1 MATKIIFIALL
12 SSVNIKNVYSYATYG
27 FYQGPNKVNKIS
39 QPTKNPSHQHSNIN
53 KQYVGNGFYQ
63 GPGPN
68 KIELPPPV
76 AQNIPMPQYTGNG
89 FYQGPGPNKIELP
102 PPVAQNIPMPQ
113 YQQTEDNVKYMG
125 HYYSGYYQGP
135 EPNKIEPIPL
145 PKQNQEKYITS
156 GFYQGLKKVDPVP
169 LKQTETTSG
178 FYKEFT
184 GNGFYQG
191 PDPDSKNTIEHN
203 GYSSGLYDNEKYIL
217 KQIENLFEDDARIK
231 LLMKLIKKINLL

>member
-53 KQYVGNGFYQ
+53 KQYV
-63 GPGPN
+63 
-68 KIELPPPV
+68 
-76 AQNIPMPQYTGNG
+76 GNG

>member
-1 MATKIIFIALL
+1 
-12 SSVNIKNVYSYATYG
+12 
-27 FYQGPNKVNKIS
+27 
-39 QPTKNPSHQHSNIN
+39 
-53 KQYVGNGFYQ
+53 
-63 GPGPN
+63 
-68 KIELPPPV
+68 
-76 AQNIPMPQYTGNG
+76 MPQYTGNG
-89 FYQGPGPNKIELP
+89 FYQGPGPNKIEAP
-102 PPVAQNIPMPQ
+102 QPVAQNIPMPQ

>member
-68 KIELPPPV
+68 KIEAPPQV